1 MALHPLVPSFG
12 TGGEEAGFVGL
23 SIDPRLIFAEILNHL
38 RLRPGGGLANATTLD
53 LFDTLFVCHRTR
65 IMSRLIFG
73 FLYFLNALAVV
84 FGLAFASE
92 CYAKVTLLAFADKHT
107 RLRHSRRR
115 NAGAVL

>member
-1 MALHPLVPSFG
+1 
-12 TGGEEAGFVGL
+12 
-23 SIDPRLIFAEILNHL
+23 
-38 RLRPGGGLANATTLD
+38 
-53 LFDTLFVCHRTR
+53 
-65 IMSRLIFG
+65 MSRLIFG

-107 RLRHSRRR
+107 RLHHSRRR